1 MVSVIPCL
9 VLSQSGSHLSL
20 FFPFRGGL
28 SFFRSCCADC
38 YNKLLPGICC
48 FISTRIYPINGFSDR
63 NIFSFL
69 FILYLDKTKTEN
81 ISTQYVD
88 EITPVPAPRPP
99 PPKWKRSAFEWERDR
114 IELAELDYGK
124 HALRY
129 KEVPPYFETTQGICD
144 HLSVISSL
152 SLVRFLVSNVPQFFP
167 DILLN

>member
-1 MVSVIPCL
+1 MLYS
-9 VLSQSGSHLSL
+9 VLSFPNRVPSCLSS
-20 FFPFRGGL
+20 FRSEAWF
-28 SFFRSCCADC
+28 SFFRSCGADC
-38 YNKLLPGICC
+38 YNKLLPEICC
-48 FISTRIYPINGFSDR
+48 FISARIYPINSFSDR

-99 PPKWKRSAFEWERDR
+99 PPKWKRSEFEWERDR

-129 KEVPPYFETTQGICD
+129 KDVPPYFETTQGICD
-144 HLSVISSL
+144 NL
-152 SLVRFLVSNVPQFFP
+152 F
-167 DILLN
+167 